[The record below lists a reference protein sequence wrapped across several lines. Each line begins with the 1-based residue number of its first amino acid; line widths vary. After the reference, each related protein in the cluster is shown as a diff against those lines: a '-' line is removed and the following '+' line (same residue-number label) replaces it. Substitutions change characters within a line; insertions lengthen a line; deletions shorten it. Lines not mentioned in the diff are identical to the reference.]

1 MGGQKSERA
10 KNITKMFAGK
20 NYSHRPI
27 FMHVARK
34 ILELAFVL
42 IFNWIKL
49 HFLGVRI
56 GLTPSK
62 CSRVP
67 ICSYYVENLE
77 LKFMASEKL
86 SFKDKAIFFPFP
98 PITER
103 SRMGGNFFGI
113 IR

>member
-1 MGGQKSERA
+1 MIRSGKRGHLPIFTLIYIIIPRGGGFNGGVQKSERA

-56 GLTPSK
+56 GLTPK
-62 CSRVP
+62 NV
-67 ICSYYVENLE
+67 
-77 LKFMASEKL
+77 
-86 SFKDKAIFFPFP
+86 
-98 PITER
+98 
-103 SRMGGNFFGI
+103 
-113 IR
+113 